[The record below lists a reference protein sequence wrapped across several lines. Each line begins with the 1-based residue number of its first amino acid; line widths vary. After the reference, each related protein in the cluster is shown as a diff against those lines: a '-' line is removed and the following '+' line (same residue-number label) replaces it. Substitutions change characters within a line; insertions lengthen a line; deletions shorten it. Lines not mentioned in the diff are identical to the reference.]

1 MGEVINSP
9 AETLRGLTQ
18 RLGQLQPGD
27 DNALAQIGAD
37 LETAA
42 SDLPGEMQ
50 ALRGLLEL
58 CLESLQAVYLK
69 TVSLPQGLVEAVA
82 AAVAAVEYSL
92 HTCHPSDP
100 RMIVAEPGHALWAL
114 LDRDVSESPYLGA
127 VARSS
132 EPAAEPGPGPE
143 PRSSTAA
150 RSPEDDGESDLDGIV
165 NEFLVE
171 SYENLDQ
178 LDQDLLT
185 LEQNPSD
192 KETLSSIFR
201 TVHTIKG
208 TCGFLG
214 FSRLESLTHAGENLL
229 SLLRDGE
236 LSLSPEVTSTLL
248 LLVDAVRSILS
259 NIEAHRQEGET
270 DYSALIESLTRL
282 QQVEAASL
290 EAIARPEALESDSSE
305 PRPARFGDI
314 LIEAGR
320 VDPAHIA
327 EAAEYQRKGDP
338 RHLGEILV
346 DKGIIKPEDV
356 VDALRIQ
363 EESRSPGLSD
373 SSVRIDVGLLDKLM
387 NLVGE
392 LVLARNQVLQYAAT
406 LEGAAF
412 VGTAQHLN
420 LITTELQ
427 EVVMKTRMQPIG
439 NVWSKFPR
447 VARDLAK
454 ACGKQIHLEMEGQ
467 ETEVDRTI
475 IEAIKDPL
483 MHIVR
488 NSVDHGM
495 EAPEVRARNGK
506 LAEGRL
512 FLRAYHEGGKVNI
525 EVSDDGAG
533 IDPERIKQKALQTGL
548 ITPEQAGRM
557 SDREA
562 INLVFLPGLSTAQK
576 VTNVSGRGV
585 GMDVVRTNIQK
596 IGGTVDIQ
604 SQLGEGSTLKIKLPL
619 TLAIIPALI
628 VTSGGDRYA
637 IPQVS
642 LVELVRLE
650 GQQAGQAIEMIHGA
664 PVYRLRGKLLPVL
677 YLSRELR
684 TAESDLAGG
693 AAVAVGDGGPEVDHM
708 VVLQSDGRQ
717 FGLVVDKIHD
727 TEEIVVKPLGNPL
740 KGLSA
745 FAGATI
751 MGDGKVALIL
761 DVLGIAQ
768 RAHVVSEIRG
778 RSIADVAARHTIRPA
793 DFQTLLL
800 VAIGAEGR
808 FAIPLS
814 SVARLE
820 EFPASSVE
828 WTQNR
833 EAVQY
838 RGHILPLIHLSR
850 VLGLEHGGS
859 ELPLGADPTGSPE
872 LPDPLHVV
880 VYSDQRHR
888 VGLVVDRILD
898 IVEESV
904 TAPPA
909 EDSSLIH
916 GAVVIQGR
924 ITDLLNAPA
933 IARAADTSGT
943 GDTVTR
949 QRG

>member
-1 MGEVINSP
+1 MWEVIDSL
-9 AETLRGLTQ
+9 AETLRELTG

-27 DNALAQIGAD
+27 NSTLAQIGAE

-42 SDLPGEMQ
+42 SDLPDEMQ
-50 ALRGLLEL
+50 AHRGLLEL

-69 TVSLPQGLVEAVA
+69 TVSLPEDLVEAVA
-82 AAVAAVEYSL
+82 AALTAVEYSL
-92 HTCHPSDP
+92 HTCHQYDP
-100 RMIVAEPGHALWAL
+100 RVLVAEPGHALWAL

-127 VARSS
+127 VARSPGS
-132 EPAAEPGPGPE
+132 AAETGPGPE
-143 PRSSTAA
+143 PPSSTAA
-150 RSPEDDGESDLDGIV
+150 RSPEDDGESDVDGIV

-178 LDQDLLT
+178 LDRDLVT

-192 KETLSSIFR
+192 RETFSSIFR
-201 TVHTIKG
+201 AVHTIKG

-236 LSLSPEVTSTLL
+236 LTLSPEVTSALL
-248 LLVDAVRSILS
+248 LMVDAVRSILS
-259 NIEAHRQEGET
+259 NIEANRQEGET
-270 DYSALIESLTRL
+270 DNSALIDSLTRL
-282 QQVEAASL
+282 QQGEAASPA
-290 EAIARPEALESDSSE
+290 AIVRPEAIESDSPE

-314 LIEAGR
+314 LVEAGR
-320 VDPAHIA
+320 VDPAHVA

-346 DKGIIKPEDV
+346 DKGIIKPGDV
-356 VDALRIQ
+356 VEALRIQ

-373 SSVRIDVGLLDKLM
+373 SSIRVDVGLLDKLM

-392 LVLARNQVLQYAAT
+392 LVLARNQLLQHTAT
-406 LEGAAF
+406 LEG
-412 VGTAQHLN
+412 TALVRTSQHLD

-427 EVVMKTRMQPIG
+427 AGVMKTRLQPIG
-439 NVWSKFPR
+439 NIFSKLPR
-447 VARDLAK
+447 VVRDLAK

-467 ETEVDRTI
+467 ETELDRTI
-475 IEAIKDPL
+475 IEAIKGPL
-483 MHIVR
+483 THVVR

-512 FLRAYHEGGKVNI
+512 FLRAYHEGGQVNI
-525 EVSDDGAG
+525 EVSDDGPG
-533 IDPERIKQKALQTGL
+533 IDPERIKRKALQTGL

-557 SDREA
+557 SDWEA
-562 INLVFLPGLSTAQK
+562 INLVFLPGLSTAEK

-604 SQLGEGSTLKIKLPL
+604 SHLGVGTMLKIKIPL
-619 TLAIIPALI
+619 TLAFIPALI

-650 GQQAGQAIEMIHGA
+650 GQQAGQAIEMIHCA
-664 PVYRLRGKLLPVL
+664 PVYRLRGKLLPLL
-677 YLSRELR
+677 YLNREL
-684 TAESDLAGG
+684 TTEESDSAR
-693 AAVAVGDGGPEVDHM
+693 AVAVDDGGSEVVHI

-717 FGLVVDKIHD
+717 FGLVVDGIHD
-727 TEEIVVKPLGNPL
+727 TEEIVVKPLWNQL

-768 RAHVVSEIRG
+768 RAHVVSEIRD
-778 RSIADVAARHTIRPA
+778 RLVADVTAHHQSRPT
-793 DFQTLLL
+793 DSQTLLL
-800 VAIGAEGR
+800 VAIGAERR

-820 EFPASSVE
+820 EFPASAVE

-838 RGHILPLIHLSR
+838 RGHILPLIHLGR
-850 VLGLEHGGS
+850 VLGIEYAGS
-859 ELPLGADPTGSPE
+859 ERQLGAAPTGRSE
-872 LPDPLHVV
+872 LPDPVQVV

-888 VGLVVDRILD
+888 VGLVVDGILD

-904 TAPPA
+904 MASPA

-916 GAVVIQGR
+916 GSVVIRGR

-933 IARAADTSGT
+933 IVRAVDTSGT
-943 GDTVTR
+943 GDTVAR